1 MTASSSSRPITLP
14 TADELL
20 ERARSLRQLLGNEA
34 QVSDRSGHMSRPVV
48 DALFDSG
55 LMTAALP
62 HACGGA
68 EADLVT
74 QVLLFEELSAAEP
87 SAGWS
92 HMACATSTAFAAA
105 FMSDDAVAEMFDDG
119 RSVAAGQFAPRGTF
133 QRVDGGFRVS
143 GDYGFASGSGH
154 AAYIMAGGTVLD
166 DAGEMVFGADG
177 MPEMRV
183 AAIPRE
189 EVSLTG
195 GWHVLGLQGTG
206 SQDYS
211 VDDVFVPT
219 GRTFELL
226 SESPLRGGPQFSVGI
241 MPMTSAGH
249 AGWALGVCRR
259 ALEEI
264 ASLAKVKQR
273 MGAADVLAAQQL
285 FQKEFGERTAQF
297 RSARAYVLSAF
308 EAIQAA
314 AEADGSATLELKADV
329 RVSTTHATRVA
340 ADVITWCY
348 RLGGGDALRDG
359 HPLQRCMRDILA
371 GTQHIFVDDSTYV
384 TASQVWLDRVE
395 GFVFL

>member
-1 MTASSSSRPITLP
+1 MTTTEPPRT
-14 TADELL
+14 DDLL
-20 ERARSLRQLLGNEA
+20 ERARGLRGLLDAEA
-34 QVSDRSGHMSRPVV
+34 SASDERGHMTAPVV
-48 DALFDSG
+48 DALFESG
-55 LMTAALP
+55 LMTVALP
-62 HACGGA
+62 SACGGA

-74 QVLLFEELSAAEP
+74 QVLLYEELSAAEP

-92 HMACATSTAFAAA
+92 HMASATSTAFAAA
-105 FMSDDAVAEMFDDG
+105 FMADEAVAEMFDDG
-119 RSVAAGQFAPRGTF
+119 RSVCAGQFAPRGVF
-133 QRVDGGFRVS
+133 QAVDGGYRVS
-143 GDYGFASGSGH
+143 GEYGFASGSGH

-166 DAGEMVFGADG
+166 ADGEMVFGDDG

-183 AAIPRE
+183 AAIPRD

-206 SQDYS
+206 SQDYT
-211 VDDVFVPT
+211 VDDVFVPV
-219 GRTFELL
+219 GRTFELFC
-226 SESPLRGGPQFSVGI
+226 ETPARGGAQFRIGI

-259 ALEEI
+259 ALDEV
-264 ASLAKVKQR
+264 AALAAVKQR

-285 FQKEFGERTAQF
+285 FQKEFGERTASF

-308 EAIQAA
+308 DAIQRA
-314 AEADGSATLELKADV
+314 AESEDSATLELKADV

-340 ADVITWCY
+340 ADVVQWCY
-348 RLGGGDALRDG
+348 RMGGGDALRDG

>member
-1 MTASSSSRPITLP
+1 MTATSPADTRP

-20 ERARSLRQLLGNEA
+20 ERARSLRQLLDGEA
-34 QVSDRSGHMSRPVV
+34 ATSDTTGHMSSPVV
-48 DALFDSG
+48 DALFDAG

-62 HACGGA
+62 EACGGA

-74 QVLLFEELSAAEP
+74 QVLLYEELSAAEP

-92 HMACATSTAFAAA
+92 HMAGATATAFAAA
-105 FMSDDAVAEMFDDG
+105 FMADDAVEEMFGDG
-119 RSVAAGQFAPRGTF
+119 RSVTAGQFAPRGTF
-133 QRVDGGFRVS
+133 QAVDGGYRVT
-143 GDYGFASGSGH
+143 GQYGFASGSGH

-166 DAGEMVFGADG
+166 AEGEMVFGADG

-183 AAIPRE
+183 AAIPRD
-189 EVSLTG
+189 EVSLAG
-195 GWHVLGLQGTG
+195 NWHVLGLRGTG

-211 VDDVFVPT
+211 VDDVFVPA
-219 GRTFELL
+219 GRTFELFC
-226 SESPLRGGPQFSVGI
+226 EEPLRGGAQFRIGI

-259 ALEEI
+259 ALEEV
-264 ASLAKVKQR
+264 AALAAVKQR

-285 FQKEFGERTAQF
+285 FQKEFGERQAAF

-308 EAIQAA
+308 SAIQSA
-314 AEADGSATLELKADV
+314 AESEGSATLELKADV
-329 RVSTTHATRVA
+329 RVSTTYATRVA
-340 ADVITWCY
+340 ADVIAWCY
-348 RLGGGDALRDG
+348 RMGGGDALRDG
-359 HPLQRCMRDILA
+359 HPLQRCQRDILA
-371 GTQHIFVDDSTYV
+371 GTQHVFVDDSTYV

>member
-1 MTASSSSRPITLP
+1 MTAGTSAPP
-14 TADELL
+14 TPSTDELL
-20 ERARSLRQLLGNEA
+20 ERARGLRSLLVDEA
-34 QVSDRSGHMSRPVV
+34 TASDESGHMSRPVAE
-48 DALFDSG
+48 ALFDSG

-62 HACGGA
+62 QACGGA

-87 SAGWS
+87 AAGWS

-105 FMSDDAVAEMFDDG
+105 FMADATEMFADG
-119 RSVAAGQFAPRGTF
+119 RSVCAGQFAPRGSF
-133 QRVDGGFRVS
+133 QAVDGGYRVT
-143 GDYGFASGSGH
+143 GEYGFASGSGH
-154 AAYIMAGGTVLD
+154 AAFIMAGGAVLD
-166 DAGEMVFGADG
+166 ASGEMVFGDDG

-183 AAIPRE
+183 AAIPRD
-189 EVSLTG
+189 EVTLAG

-219 GRTFELL
+219 GRTFELF
-226 SESPLRGGPQFSVGI
+226 SESPLRGGPQFSIGI

-264 ASLAKVKQR
+264 ASLAAVKQR
-273 MGAADVLAAQQL
+273 MGASDVLAAQQL
-285 FQKEFGERTAQF
+285 FQKEFGEQTAQF
-297 RSARAYVLSAF
+297 RSARAYVLEAF
-308 EAIQAA
+308 GAIQAA
-314 AEADGSATLELKADV
+314 AETDGSATLELKADV

-340 ADVITWCY
+340 ADVILWCY

>member
-1 MTASSSSRPITLP
+1 MTATSPADTRP

-20 ERARSLRQLLGNEA
+20 ERARSLRSLLDSEA
-34 QVSDRSGHMSRPVV
+34 GASDVAGHMSSPVV
-48 DALFDSG
+48 EALFDAG

-62 HACGGA
+62 ADCGGA

-74 QVLLFEELSAAEP
+74 QVLLYEELSAAEP

-92 HMACATSTAFAAA
+92 HMAGATATAFAAA
-105 FMSDDAVAEMFDDG
+105 FMADDAVEEMFGDG
-119 RSVAAGQFAPRGTF
+119 RSVTAGQFAPRGTF
-133 QRVDGGFRVS
+133 QAVDGGYRVT
-143 GDYGFASGSGH
+143 GQYGFASGSGH

-166 DAGEMVFGADG
+166 ADGEMVFGADG

-183 AAIPRE
+183 AAIPRD
-189 EVSLTG
+189 EVSLAG
-195 GWHVLGLQGTG
+195 NWHVLGLQGTG

-211 VDDVFVPT
+211 VDDVFVPA
-219 GRTFELL
+219 GRTFELF
-226 SESPLRGGPQFSVGI
+226 SETPARGGAQFRIGI

-259 ALEEI
+259 ALEEV
-264 ASLAKVKQR
+264 AALAAVKQR

-285 FQKEFGERTAQF
+285 FQKEFGEQQAAF

-308 EAIQAA
+308 SAIQSA
-314 AEADGSATLELKADV
+314 AESEGSATLELKADV
-329 RVSTTHATRVA
+329 RVSTTYATRVA
-340 ADVITWCY
+340 ADVIAWCY
-348 RLGGGDALRDG
+348 RMGGGDALRDG
-359 HPLQRCMRDILA
+359 HPLQRCQRDILA

>member
-1 MTASSSSRPITLP
+1 MTAATTTGP
-14 TADELL
+14 TPSTEDLL
-20 ERARSLRQLLGNEA
+20 ERARGLRSLLVDQATE
-34 QVSDRSGHMSRPVV
+34 SDRTGHMTATVA

-62 HACGGA
+62 RACGGA
-68 EADLVT
+68 EADLVD
-74 QVLLFEELSAAEP
+74 QVLLFEELSAADP

-105 FMSDDAVAEMFDDG
+105 FMADATEMFADG
-119 RSVAAGQFAPRGTF
+119 RSVCAGQFAPRGAF
-133 QRVDGGFRVS
+133 QTVDGGYRVS
-143 GDYGFASGSGH
+143 GQYGFASGSGH
-154 AAYIMAGGTVLD
+154 AAYIMAGGAVLD
-166 DAGEMVFGADG
+166 ADGEMVFGDNG

-183 AAIPRE
+183 AAIPRA
-189 EVSLTG
+189 EVVLAG
-195 GWHVLGLQGTG
+195 GWDVLGLRGTG

-219 GRTFELL
+219 GRTFELF
-226 SESPLRGGPQFSVGI
+226 SESPLRGGPQFSIGI

-259 ALEEI
+259 ALDEI
-264 ASLAKVKQR
+264 AELAKVKQR

-297 RSARAYVLSAF
+297 RAARAYVLDAF
-308 EAIQAA
+308 GAIQAA
-314 AEADGSATLELKADV
+314 ADADGAATLERKADV

-340 ADVITWCY
+340 ADVILWCY

-395 GFVFL
+395 GFVSL

>member
-1 MTASSSSRPITLP
+1 MTGTTSPSITAL
-14 TADELL
+14 TREELL
-20 ERARSLRQLLGNEA
+20 ERARGLRTLLDDEA
-34 QVSDRSGHMSRPVV
+34 AASNRAGHMTQPVV
-48 DALFDSG
+48 DALFDTG

-62 HACGGA
+62 QACGGA

-74 QVLLFEELSAAEP
+74 QVLLYEELSAAEP

-105 FMSDDAVAEMFDDG
+105 FMADDAVAEMFADG
-119 RSVAAGQFAPRGTF
+119 RSVGAGQFAPRGTF
-133 QRVDGGFRVS
+133 RVVDGGYRVS
-143 GDYGFASGSGH
+143 GEYGFASGSGH
-154 AAYIMAGGTVLD
+154 AAFIMAGGAVLD
-166 DAGEMVFGADG
+166 ADGEMIFGDNG
-177 MPEMRV
+177 MPQMRV
-183 AAIPRE
+183 AAIPSDG
-189 EVSLTG
+189 VSLTG

-211 VDDVFVPT
+211 VDDVFVST
-219 GRTFELL
+219 GRTFELF
-226 SESPLRGGPQFSVGI
+226 SETPVRGGPQFSVGI

-259 ALEEI
+259 ALDEVAE
-264 ASLAKVKQR
+264 LAKVKQR
-273 MGAADVLAAQQL
+273 MGAAEVLAAQQV
-285 FQKEFGERTAQF
+285 FQKELGERTAQF
-297 RSARAYVLSAF
+297 RAARAYVLDAF
-308 EAIQAA
+308 GAIQTA
-314 AEADGSATLELKADV
+314 AEQHGTATLELKADV

-348 RLGGGDALRDG
+348 RLGGGDSLRDG

-371 GTQHIFVDDSTYV
+371 GTQHLFVDDSTYV